1 MKCYIDIW
9 NVSME
14 GITGR
19 YHFHRAVSFS
29 VKVENIGNLLVKQGI
44 DISFINLGC
53 RNVSNSI
60 CLITIKNKF

>member
-1 MKCYIDIW
+1 
-9 NVSME
+9 ME

-19 YHFHRAVSFS
+19 YHFHRVVSFS
-29 VKVENIGNLLVKQGI
+29 VKVGNIGNLLVKQGI
-44 DISFINLGC
+44 DISFINLGR